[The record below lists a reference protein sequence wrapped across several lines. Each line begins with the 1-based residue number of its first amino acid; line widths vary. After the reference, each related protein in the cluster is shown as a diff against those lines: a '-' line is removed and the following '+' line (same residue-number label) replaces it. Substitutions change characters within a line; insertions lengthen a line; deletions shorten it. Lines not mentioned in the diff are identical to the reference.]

1 MQYFRPLRGDD
12 TLRFDMKNR
21 YLVGGPITPLLISE
35 LMTLGNDDAGAG
47 AVSIFIGRVRD
58 DEVSGKRVKAIE
70 YSAYNDMADKEAEDI
85 VKTVKAAFSD
95 VRRVIIVHST
105 GVVNAGETSLFI
117 MVTSGHRDHATRACR
132 HTLEMIKERL
142 PVWKKELYL

>member
-1 MQYFRPLRGDD
+1 MRGDD

-70 YSAYNDMADKEAEDI
+70 YSAYNDMADKEAEEI

-105 GVVNAGETSLFI
+105 GVVNAGEASLFI
-117 MVTSGHRDHATRACR
+117 LVTSGHRDHSTRACR

>member
-105 GVVNAGETSLFI
+105 GVVNAGEASLFI
-117 MVTSGHRDHATRACR
+117 MVTSGHRDHSTRACR

>member
-1 MQYFRPLRGDD
+1 MRVDD
-12 TLRFDMKNR
+12 ILRFDMKNR

-105 GVVNAGETSLFI
+105 GVVNAGEASLFI
-117 MVTSGHRDHATRACR
+117 MVTSGHRDHSTRACR